1 MGRSVLLSV
10 MIGGALLFATLPLAS
25 SMRRWKGLALLAI
38 WLAVVVALWSYIS
51 FHLVH

>member
-25 SMRRWKGLALLAI
+25 SMTRWKGLTLLAV
-38 WLAVVVALWSYIS
+38 WLAVLVAMWS
-51 FHLVH
+51 